1 MGKPLS
7 FSLLLLPSLPW
18 AGVPLLRPIWHAP
31 PSPAA
36 PSRLPLSWAGQAS
49 AAQPGLFLPPLLL
62 SRFWAGSAPA
72 AQPLSFSRP
81 AKASSPWAAWLARGP
96 AAQRLARPLRL
107 RARGTAAQPPPPL
120 RVGPVCKSVVA
131 PCSSPPSHDPAFFSL
146 SLANRSP
153 QSPAARPEPPPPLIP
168 ACGEPLP
175 PLSPSL
181 SPPSPFP
188 RARRRP
194 PRAHGA
200 LAPASTRRPRCP
212 QRPALARPPRPSPR
226 LDQPWRPDALAR
238 RGESRP
244 PARARSPTSLTR
256 ARHGGVRPGLAG
268 AAPGVPGAPCVP
280 ALSSA
285 ARLRVWRGALAR
297 PFGPASPARRPA
309 PPASQALPPARP
321 SRPAPGLGAAAW
333 RARCRPARP
342 ARAARPRRAR
352 CSRSQRARDL
362 RRGAFTAPARRR
374 VPLAS

>member
-107 RARGTAAQPPPPL
+107 RARAEQLPSRRRLCAWDP
-120 RVGPVCKSVVA
+120 SVS
-131 PCSSPPSHDPAFFSL
+131 PWSPPVHLLPPTTPRFSLSL

-200 LAPASTRRPRCP
+200 LAPASTRRPRRP
-212 QRPALARPPRPSPR
+212 RRPALARPPRPSPR

-238 RGESRP
+238 RIP
-244 PARARSPTSLTR
+244 PARARSSADLAHPCSARWRSARPHRRGAQRPRRPLRPRPVLGGSPAGPAWR
-256 ARHGGVRPGLAG
+256 ARASVRPGLAG
-268 AAPGVPGAPCVP
+268 AAPGAPCVP
-280 ALSSA
+280 
-285 ARLRVWRGALAR
+285 
-297 PFGPASPARRPA
+297 SPAPCA
-309 PPASQALPPARP
+309 PV
-321 SRPAPGLGAAAW
+321 AA
-333 RARCRPARP
+333 C
-342 ARAARPRRAR
+342 ARPRRGGVACPWPPGAAR
-352 CSRSQRARDL
+352 SRSSSAACPLLAFAARS
-362 RRGAFTAPARRR
+362 RPPAWR
-374 VPLAS
+374 VHGPRST